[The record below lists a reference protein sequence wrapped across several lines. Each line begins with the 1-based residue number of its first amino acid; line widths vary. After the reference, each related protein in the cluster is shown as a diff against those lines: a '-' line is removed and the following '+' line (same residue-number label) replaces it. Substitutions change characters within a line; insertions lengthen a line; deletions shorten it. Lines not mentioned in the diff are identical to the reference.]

1 MKVLNIGSMNLDY
14 VYSVDHIIA
23 PGETQATYGMNVF
36 LGGKGINQSI
46 ALAKAGVVLH
56 LPPVIWMM
64 QFKIILRSSLNDIN
78 DPVIFISAQM
88 RIC

>member
-36 LGGKGINQSI
+36 LGGKELISP
-46 ALAKAGVVLH
+46 LH
-56 LPPVIWMM
+56 L
-64 QFKIILRSSLNDIN
+64 QRQ
-78 DPVIFISAQM
+78 A
-88 RIC
+88 

>member
-46 ALAKAGVVLH
+46 ALAKAGRYLSWRNDRRRRTGI
-56 LPPVIWMM
+56 LGCM
-64 QFKIILRSSLNDIN
+64 QRTWC
-78 DPVIFISAQM
+78 A
-88 RIC
+88 

>member
-46 ALAKAGVVLH
+46 ALAKAGVTVYHAGMIGEGGRTGILGCMQR
-56 LPPVIWMM
+56 IWC
-64 QFKIILRSSLNDIN
+64 
-78 DPVIFISAQM
+78 A
-88 RIC
+88 